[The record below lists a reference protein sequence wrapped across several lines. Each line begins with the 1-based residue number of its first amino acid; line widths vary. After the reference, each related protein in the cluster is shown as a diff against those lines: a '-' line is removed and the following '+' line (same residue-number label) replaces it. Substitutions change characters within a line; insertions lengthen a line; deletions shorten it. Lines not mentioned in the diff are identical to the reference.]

1 MEGLDLLE
9 KQKMKSILVKKQ
21 KFNTGFSRG
30 IIILVGFKKKNRF
43 VVATVTDEAQA
54 CKGVCERRE
63 IKQKI

>member
-1 MEGLDLLE
+1 VEGLDFLG
-9 KQKMKSILVKKQ
+9 KQKMKSNLSEKQ
-21 KFNTGFSRG
+21 KFNIGFSRG

-43 VVATVTDEAQA
+43 VVASVTDEAQA

>member
-54 CKGVCERRE
+54 CKGVRKRRE
-63 IKQKI
+63 IKRGN

>member
-1 MEGLDLLE
+1 MLE

-54 CKGVCERRE
+54 CKGVWKRRE

>member
-1 MEGLDLLE
+1 MEGLVLLG

-43 VVATVTDEAQA
+43 VVASVTDEAQA
-54 CKGVCERRE
+54 CKGVWKRRE
-63 IKQKI
+63 IKRGN